1 MSHAV
6 SPTARAASLPL
17 PAPAAA
23 SPQGSNALPPS
34 LPAKSPNV
42 TLISYPGAPLV
53 AALQKPGAAP
63 ATKLDHKQV
72 TQRLGDGFAPVNI
85 AVFERVWPGN
95 AKGATHGIDVFKDAK
110 VEKFCKASAAEVRE
124 ALAKVNPQEQ
134 AAPTAAQLDLAMAG
148 IAAFAGAKAHYL
160 LAGWNERG
168 LGQADGVCVLAH
180 NPDSKQVMVIKIF
193 YYAE

>member
-6 SPTARAASLPL
+6 SPTARAPSLPL

-23 SPQGSNALPPS
+23 GSQVSHALPPS
-34 LPAKSPNV
+34 LPVKSPHV
-42 TLISYPGAPLV
+42 THISYPGAPLA

-63 ATKLDHKQV
+63 ATKLDPKPV
-72 TQRLGDGFAPVNI
+72 LGDGFAPINV
-85 AVFERVWPGN
+85 AAFERVWPGN
-95 AKGATHGIDVFKDAK
+95 AKGATHGIDAFKDAK
-110 VEKFCKASAAEVRE
+110 VEKFYKATAVDVRE

-134 AAPTAAQLDLAMAG
+134 AAPTAAQLDVAMAG
-148 IAAFAGAKAHYL
+148 LATFAGAKAHYL

-180 NPDSKQVMVIKIF
+180 NPDSKQVLVIKIF